1 MKVEQK
7 GHTTIIRNTQGNTA
21 DFQFKIVHEYNSF
34 KSKNLILDLSHD
46 KQLTMQDIKLF
57 VDLAKLH
64 KKAKKSL
71 VLVTDNIDFNAV
83 PVSITVAPSLLEAH
97 DIIEMDEIER
107 DLGF

>member
-7 GHTTIIRNTQGNTA
+7 GNCTIIKNTQYNTA
-21 DFQFKIVHEYNSF
+21 EFITKLTHEYNTY
-34 KSKNLILDLSHD
+34 KDQNLILDLSND
-46 KQLTMQDIKLF
+46 ENLKLEDVKSFSDLIK
-57 VDLAKLH
+57 KH

-71 VLVTDNIDFNAV
+71 VLVANDFDYNAV
-83 PVSITVAPSLLEAH
+83 PSNIILVPSLLEAS